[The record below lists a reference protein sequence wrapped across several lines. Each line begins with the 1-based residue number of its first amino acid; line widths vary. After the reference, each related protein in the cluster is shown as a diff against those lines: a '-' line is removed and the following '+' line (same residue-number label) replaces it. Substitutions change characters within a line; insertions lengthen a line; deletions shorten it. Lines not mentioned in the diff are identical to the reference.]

1 MVESKPRGVNLE
13 KSITVSVPIE
23 VLSLKIFIQ
32 PGRASLEIK
41 AAIIEL
47 AKEVTKLDELIDN
60 WGGGLTKPWWAI
72 EELIAEGVVQIEEG
86 EISVSEHFQ
95 KLLTR
100 DEIIQ
105 TLKQIT
111 GWWAKRRVVL
121 DSYQGKIHSFG
132 AIGILGDK
140 PTGLFEEKEVVTDN
154 HLVDSIQTER
164 LVHLL
169 DNSNQTHR
177 VSSFDEEP
185 EVSEFELISRESKWS
200 IHTFDPVTTSD
211 GWTLFRPQDVTSLSD
226 VCIQTYTTE
235 LLGRPPIEER
245 HELEHAPEALASK
258 AVEIYRRH
266 LWHLRKQREL
276 ATDDRLWALLQD
288 AVHKCEQLMSALE
301 REEGGQRANECRTLY
316 GTGWEQEQAVHHIVR
331 RAKSRC
337 LILSSFLNND
347 FADYVSESFSESWSE
362 KVDLRF
368 WYGHSNDESQSEA
381 SETCEKYCDSLKGH
395 IARTWKVAP
404 TNCRTHAKVAL
415 NDRGDIW
422 IGSWNALSAAPDSD
436 VAESGVYL
444 NGMNIARDVLDVIRK
459 WAPTTETDGGDFLNS
474 INQELQN
481 EEKIAI
487 KSKVIEQVNNSIGW
501 LKKFRAS
508 KGKPWV
514 PELEEHLGLIERFLS
529 DLAERPC
536 YSIIRTK
543 DHRRTLLDMISTAD
557 TNVIITSDRIKP
569 AGFDTSLQQL
579 LATQSAA
586 MTRVTKFEIRI
597 AWGRE
602 DPLSHRENDDIK
614 EAKKLIGHFISMIN
628 QVRNAQKPS
637 KRKSGTSGFSIDLMT
652 SQSRPMLTHGKLV
665 QVDDRTMMFTSDNLL
680 VYGDKRIDGD
690 SEELGIVIHHPRM
703 ALFLRGEME
712 LMHHELRANWDHTRW
727 RVALSQ
733 EVARSPNSTCTLGE
747 AMSGLWVRVN
757 AAEAARIEKEPSVL
771 KDFRSHLFKQ
781 SKLPDAG
788 ALRLVNLAT
797 KNRMVVV
804 KNKELRR
811 LIKLARKD
819 NAKSSD
825 VDNLLLS
832 SPKSSTVWIK
842 E

>member
-1 MVESKPRGVNLE
+1 MGGVGLE
-13 KSITVSVPIE
+13 KSIVVAVPIE
-23 VLSLKIFIQ
+23 ILTLELFIQ
-32 PGRASLEIK
+32 PGRAALEIK
-41 AAIIEL
+41 AAIIDL
-47 AKEVTKLDELIDN
+47 ANDEKRLDELIGK
-60 WGGGLTKPWWAI
+60 WGSGTTKPFWAI
-72 EELIAEGVVQIEEG
+72 EELIATGLLKNEEG
-86 EISVSEHFQ
+86 NITVSNHFNREM
-95 KLLTR
+95 TR

-105 TLKQIT
+105 TLKKVT
-111 GWWAKRRVVL
+111 GWWMKKRVVI
-121 DSYQGKIHSFG
+121 DNYQSNIHSFG
-132 AIGILGDK
+132 AIELLEK
-140 PTGLFEEKEVVTDN
+140 NPSGLFEQMDRVTDDN
-154 HLVDSIQTER
+154 LVDSIQTER

-169 DNSNQTHR
+169 DNSNQTSG
-177 VSSFDEEP
+177 VCSFDEEP
-185 EVSEFELISRESKWS
+185 EVSEYKLISRESMWS
-200 IHTFDPVTTSD
+200 IHHFQPVTTSD
-211 GWTLFRPQDVTSLSD
+211 GWTLFRPQNVTSLTD
-226 VCIQTYTTE
+226 VCIQKYTTE

-245 HELEHAPEALASK
+245 HDLEHAPEALASK

-276 ATDDRLWALLQD
+276 TTDDRLWALLQD
-288 AVHKCEQLMSALE
+288 AVLKCEQLMEALE
-301 REEGGQRANECRTLY
+301 EGRDGRRANECRTLY
-316 GTGWEQEQAVHHIVR
+316 GTGWDQEQAVHHIVR

-337 LILSSFLNND
+337 LVLSSFLNND
-347 FADYVSESFSESWSE
+347 FVDYVSESFAESWSE

-381 SETCEKYCDSLKGH
+381 IETCKKYSNLLSGH
-395 IARTWKVAP
+395 VDRKWKVAP

-422 IGSWNALSAAPDSD
+422 IGSWNALSAAPNSD

-444 NGMNIARDVLDVIRK
+444 NGGNVTNDVVGVLRK
-459 WAPTTETDGGDFLNS
+459 WAPNTETDVVEFLDSIDSELKHQEKFRIKSNVEKQVKNS
-474 INQELQN
+474 IQ
-481 EEKIAI
+481 
-487 KSKVIEQVNNSIGW
+487 W
-501 LKKFRAS
+501 LKNFRAS
-508 KGKPWV
+508 KKKPWI
-514 PELEEHLGLIERFLS
+514 PQLEEHLGLIEKFLS

-602 DPLSHRENDDIK
+602 DPLFQNENNDIN
-614 EAKKLIGHFISMIN
+614 EATKLISEFTSMVS

-665 QVDDRTMMFTSDNLL
+665 QVDDRTMMFTSENLL

-703 ALFLRGEME
+703 ALILRGEME
-712 LMHHELRANWDHTRW
+712 LMHPELRAGWDHTRW
-727 RVALSQ
+727 RVALAQ
-733 EVARSPNSTCTLGE
+733 EVARNPNATCTLGE
-747 AMSGLWVRVN
+747 AMAKLWNRVVN
-757 AAEAARIEKEPSVL
+757 AEQAKMKWESSII
-771 KDFRSHLFKQ
+771 KDFKGHLFKRDRRQ
-781 SKLPDAG
+781 SAA

-797 KNRMVVV
+797 KNRLVVV
-804 KNKELRR
+804 NKGEIRK
-811 LIKLARKD
+811 LIKAARKD
-819 NAKSSD
+819 NADSD
-825 VDNLLLS
+825 EVDNLQLDIPS
-832 SPKSSTVWIK
+832 GDYIWSEEP
-842 E
+842 